1 MEGGKR
7 TLTSEFDGQC
17 HYVGRRLAN
26 DFRRLTYR
34 VTDIRSYDLMDK
46 FYKYINL
53 QEPASKSTLYHFV
66 AHFFAQIGVA
76 MKRLQGRCTVG
87 IIHGEISSV
96 MEKNRYNALD
106 RGQGFPD
113 LYNQILMS
121 NIPSVPS

>member
-1 MEGGKR
+1 MVNVTMLDGDWPTTSGGSPKG
-7 TLTSEFDGQC
+7 S
-17 HYVGRRLAN
+17 
-26 DFRRLTYR
+26 LTY
-34 VTDIRSYDLMDK
+34 DPYDLTDE
-46 FYKYINL
+46 FYKHINL

-96 MEKNRYNALD
+96 MGKNRCNALD
-106 RGQGFPD
+106 RGQGFPN